1 MKLLVVSLSTS
12 NVRQSR
18 FHQHGDL
25 VKLVHACLSVRKTP
39 ESMQFPQL
47 SGCCVARASLFK

>member
-1 MKLLVVSLSTS
+1 MKLLVVSLSTR

-18 FHQHGDL
+18 FHQHGDP

-39 ESMQFPQL
+39 ESSFHNCR
-47 SGCCVARASLFK
+47 GAV